1 MNRGFKFALGLIISL
16 AGLLYAFGK
25 VDFHTLWNKIQ
36 EVNFWYISLVILLIV
51 FSIAVRAKRW
61 QMLITPL
68 EKISFHPLFGATMIG
83 YFGNGVLP
91 FRLGEILR
99 AYSLNKKTGLE
110 TSSVFGTIILER
122 ILDLLGLIVLTLFIA
137 LFYPFKAWGGNILP
151 LIIVTGL
158 GAFGFIFILEKK
170 SAWFF
175 NYVSKKKAAGNY
187 RIKKILI
194 LLEKLINGLTSIR
207 RSRQLLE
214 ITGYTLFLWVIYF
227 AMVYFTVQAVKIDL
241 DWTAAGVVLISTTL
255 AISVP
260 AAPGFI
266 GTYHA
271 AAIYVLTSL
280 FNIQLGDA
288 QAFAIILHAVGFL
301 PLLIIGFVYFLFSGI
316 HLRDSTGKEMMP

>member
-1 MNRGFKFALGLIISL
+1 MNRAVKFGLGLLISL
-16 AGLLYAFGK
+16 AGLFYAFGK
-25 VDFHTLWNKIQ
+25 VDFPVLWNKIQ
-36 EVNFWYISLVILLIV
+36 QVNFWYLFLVILLIV

-61 QMLITPL
+61 QMLLTPL

-122 ILDLLGLIVLTLFIA
+122 ILDLLGLVVFTLFIA
-137 LFYPFKAWGGNILP
+137 VFYPFKAWGGNILP
-151 LIIVTGL
+151 LIIFTGV
-158 GAFGFIFILEKK
+158 GAFGFIFILERK

-175 NYVSKKKAAGNY
+175 NYVSQWKTADNF

-194 LLEKLINGLTSIR
+194 LLEKIIRGLTSIR

-214 ITGYTLFLWVIYF
+214 ISVYTLFLWAIYF

-241 DWTAAGVVLISTTL
+241 DWTGAGVVLISTTL

-260 AAPGFI
+260 AAPGFV

-301 PLLIIGFVYFLFSGI
+301 PLLIIGFVYFLLSGI
-316 HLRDSTGKEMMP
+316 HLSDSAGKEIIS